1 MPNNKYDSDEDAN
14 LELAKK
20 LKAGGKK
27 LMSFLQDAGLKASE
41 VLKEEGAKL
50 AETTSKKSSEFAEAF
65 AEKTQQFADK
75 ASQKISEFAK
85 ATEEKTGELAKVASQ
100 KTEEFAEAS
109 EKEFKHFA
117 KVSSKATKA
126 FLKSAAETTK
136 DTALLL
142 RPLKSREKFEISR
155 LYDYLNKNEYKLAV
169 AWLKQGKATVGIKKY
184 NWSFLVSGKNHFPQ
198 IVSAQEFSD
207 ALNDKVKVAFLQE
220 RFGEFAERAWN
231 AVPQYVAPSVIGLL
245 ELKQAVSLQLF
256 SAEPLNIVIVGD
268 TDSGKHEVLNSAK
281 ILSDGAVVNAGEGIC
296 ISVNE
301 ARKVRPGAL
310 MRTKNMC
317 IAGKLHL
324 LKKDDELVLYRTL
337 ETGYVAYNT
346 KSGRRRYDSQVSILA
361 ECNPRYGHFE
371 KFEPEAIKKQLLLDP
386 YLVARFHAA
395 FFVRKVE
402 LERFADIAEK
412 VISENRVIA
421 KADDLEFIKNFAR
434 HARNV
439 KVELPAHLADKI
451 KGFAISLKERENN
464 LPYKLTSQT
473 IVGIIRMAKASARME
488 LRSQIESKDLER
500 VFSIFNK
507 ITNLGN

>member
-1 MPNNKYDSDEDAN
+1 MPNKYDSDEDAD
-14 LELAKK
+14 LELSKK
-20 LKAGGKK
+20 LKDGGKK
-27 LMSFLQDAGLKASE
+27 LMGFLQDAGLKASE
-41 VLKEEGAKL
+41 VLKEEG
-50 AETTSKKSSEFAEAF
+50 TRFAEL
-65 AEKTQQFADK
+65 
-75 ASQKISEFAK
+75 ASQKFSELAQATGEKTEEFAKSAGETLSEFAK
-85 ATEEKTGELAKVASQ
+85 ATGERTDEFARTASQ

-109 EKEFKHFA
+109 GKEIRHFA
-117 KVSSKATKA
+117 KASSKATRA

-155 LYDYLNKNEYKLAV
+155 LHDYLNKNEYKLAV
-169 AWLKQGKATVGIKKY
+169 AWLKQGKAAVGIKKY

-198 IVSAQEFSD
+198 IISEQEFSD
-207 ALNDKVKVAFLQE
+207 AMNDKIKVAFLQE
-220 RFGEFAERAWN
+220 RFSEFAERAWN
-231 AVPQYVAPSVIGLL
+231 AVPQYVAPNVIGLL

-268 TDSGKHEVLNSAK
+268 VDSGKNEVLNSAK
-281 ILSDGAVVNAGEGIC
+281 ILSDGTAVNAGDGIC
-296 ISVNE
+296 ISVND

-317 IAGKLHL
+317 IAGKLHS

-346 KSGRRRYDSQVSILA
+346 KSGRRRYDSMISILA

-371 KFEPEAIKKQLLLDP
+371 KFEPEVIKKQLLLDP
-386 YLVARFHAA
+386 YLIARFHAA
-395 FFVRKVE
+395 FFVKKVE

-421 KADDLEFIKNFAR
+421 KSDDLDFVKNFAR
-434 HARNV
+434 HAHNV

-451 KGFAISLKERENN
+451 KEFAISLKERESN

-488 LRSQIESKDLER
+488 MRNQIESKDLER
-500 VFSIFNK
+500 VFNIFSRM
-507 ITNLGN
+507 TNLGN